1 MGWISR
7 YNKTIP
13 VLILIGI
20 MLGAFST
27 PVHADIGTCQY
38 PLFIQVSGVNANVL
52 FIFDSSGSMNEAIYH
67 EEYDPGTVYQGD
79 FSSTGEY
86 YVSSTGSYSPIDFN
100 GVWPSSP
107 VADLVTSDIGRSAT
121 YSGNYLNWVYY
132 NATNE
137 QIISIPQFT
146 RIQVAKLAVA
156 LTINNTE
163 GIRFGIMKFNGSDGG
178 TVVADIGSSKSTI
191 LSRLYEIQGDSW
203 TPLAESMVDAMEYF
217 QRDDSA
223 APIQESCQKNFFIV
237 VTDGYPTMDRD
248 IPSDIGDYDNDG
260 NDPGDCVS
268 VGSPYGNDYDCSDY
282 MDDVALY
289 IYENDMRA
297 DLDETQNIHTYTV
310 GFNIDAGIL
319 QDTADNGDGLYF
331 SAHNPEELAIS
342 LSEVLADI
350 VKRTSSGTSIA
361 VASTENSAENR
372 IFRAKFR
379 PGVWQGYLEA
389 FELPYNQGD
398 RPLWEAGEELAD
410 KSADSRKI
418 YTSTDGVSKISFD
431 SGRRNDLLAHLNTA
445 DPDTALDIIEYVR
458 GNEIDGYRDRD
469 GWKLGDIID
478 SSPVIVGAPAHF
490 YDFLDYREFRAQHA
504 ERNPVIYV
512 GANDGMIHCFD
523 YSDGSEEW
531 AYIPKNQLGKL
542 RGLMESSYC
551 HYYYVNG
558 TPRAVD
564 AYVKGKWRTILI
576 GCDRE
581 GGNGYFALDVT
592 NPSPDQ
598 VLLLWD
604 ISLPIVSESW
614 GTPEIARVR
623 DGDRFVAFI
632 GSGPDRSL
640 GEAHLV
646 ALNLDDGSVLWSDHL
661 STISGINKATD
672 PAKIDI
678 DFDGYDDLLYV
689 GDFAGSLWRIDLRTD
704 PWSKTLLFDANR
716 PIQATPVLT
725 LDENNNVLIYF
736 GTGKY
741 IEPADINDM
750 NQQTFYSIIDN
761 HSGNTVSSSSL
772 VDQTYSVNPVGTNDR
787 GWYVHLIQSSGER
800 MIEPGFLAA
809 GTVYFT
815 SFKPLAE
822 PCRAGGMSWLYNV
835 DYEDGSS
842 SDNDDGTE
850 NDTTAER
857 VDDLGD
863 GIYAEPVLDLANEDI
878 IVQNSNSEI
887 LIQDAKGNLRRI
899 IISSWHELFQ

>member
-1 MGWISR
+1 MIWRSEYSKVIS
-7 YNKTIP
+7 
-13 VLILIGI
+13 VLILV
-20 MLGAFST
+20 GAVAGTFSA
-27 PVHADIGTCQY
+27 PVQADAGSCQY
-38 PLFIQVSGVNANVL
+38 PLFIQVGGVDANVL

-67 EEYDPGTVYQGD
+67 EDYDPGTVYPGD
-79 FSSTGEY
+79 FSSTIDY
-86 YVSSTGSYSPIDFN
+86 YVSSDGPYSPSDFD
-100 GVWPSSP
+100 GAWPSSP
-107 VADLVTSDIGRSAT
+107 DADLVTSDMGRSAT
-121 YSGNYLNWVYY
+121 YLGNYLNWLYY
-132 NATNE
+132 SATNE
-137 QIISIPQFT
+137 QITSIPQFT

-156 LTINNTE
+156 LTINSSE
-163 GIRFGIMKFNGSDGG
+163 GIRFGIMRFNGSNGG
-178 TVVADIGSSKSTI
+178 TVVADVGSSTSTI
-191 LSRLYEIQGDSW
+191 LDELYDIEGNSY
-203 TPLAESMVDAMEYF
+203 TPLAETMVDAMEYF
-217 QRDDSA
+217 QEQGSD

-237 VTDGYPTMDRD
+237 VTDGYPTMDTD
-248 IPSDIGDYDNDG
+248 IPNEIGDYDNDG
-260 NDPGDCVS
+260 NDPGDCS
-268 VGSPYGNDYDCSDY
+268 SIGAPYGNDLECSDY

-289 IYENDMRA
+289 IYENDMRE

-342 LSEVLADI
+342 LSAVLADI
-350 VKRTSSGTSIA
+350 VKRTSSGTAVA

-379 PGVWQGYLEA
+379 PGTWQGYFEA
-389 FELPYNQGD
+389 FDLPYNQGD
-398 RPLWEAGEELAD
+398 RAVWEAGEMLENR
-410 KSADSRKI
+410 SADSRKI
-418 YTSTDGVSKISFD
+418 YTSTDGASMIKFD
-431 SGRRNDLLAHLNTA
+431 TGRRDELLSHLNTA
-445 DPDTALDIIEYVR
+445 DPDTASNIIEYVR
-458 GNEIDGYRDRD
+458 GNEIDGYRDRE

-478 SSPVIVGAPAHF
+478 SSPVIAGGPSHF
-490 YDFLDYREFRAQHA
+490 YDFLDYREFRAAHA
-504 ERNPVIYV
+504 ERNTVVYV

-542 RGLMESSYC
+542 RELTEPSYC

-558 TPRAVD
+558 TPKATD

-598 VLLLWD
+598 VSLLWD
-604 ISLPIVSESW
+604 ITLPIVTESW

-623 DGDRFVAFI
+623 NMDKFVAFV

-640 GEAHLV
+640 GEAHII
-646 ALNLDDGSVLWSDHL
+646 ALNMDDGSVLWSDHL
-661 STISGINKATD
+661 SAISGVNKATD

-678 DFDGYDDLLYV
+678 DFDGYDDLLYL
-689 GDFAGSLWRIDLRTD
+689 GDYAGNLWRIDLRTD

-716 PIQATPVLT
+716 PIQASPVLT
-725 LDENNNVLIYF
+725 VDEHNNVLVYF

-741 IEPADINDM
+741 IDPVDM
-750 NQQTFYSIIDN
+750 NDNSVQTFYSIIDN
-761 HSGNTVSSSSL
+761 HSGNEVSSSSL
-772 VDQTYSVNPVGTNDR
+772 VNQTYAVNTVGANDR
-787 GWYVHLIQSSGER
+787 GWYFDLVQSSGER
-800 MIEPGFLAA
+800 MIEPGFIGA

-815 SFKPLAE
+815 TFKPLAE
-822 PCRAGGMSWLYNV
+822 PCRAGGVSWLYNV

-842 SDNDDGTE
+842 ADNDDGTE

-857 VDDLGD
+857 IESLGD
-863 GIYAEPVLDLANEDI
+863 GIYAKPVLDLANEDI

-887 LIQDAKGNLRRI
+887 LIKDAKGNFRQI
-899 IISSWHELFQ
+899 IVSSWRQLFQ